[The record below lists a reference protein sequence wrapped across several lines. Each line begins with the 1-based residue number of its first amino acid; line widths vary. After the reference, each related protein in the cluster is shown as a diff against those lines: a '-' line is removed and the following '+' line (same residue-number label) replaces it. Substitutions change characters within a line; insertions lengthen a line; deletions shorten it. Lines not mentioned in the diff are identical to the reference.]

1 MFFDLWSMIS
11 YFLVFHPS
19 DCFPQS
25 GYWWHFTSMI
35 HGLWFHVLWSMIN
48 GLWFHVIWSMIYDLW
63 FHVLWYFIHLT
74 ASLSLGTDTLH
85 VLWSMINGLWFHLTG
100 SLSLPWSMVPHPSD
114 SISLGT
120 DYLHPYSIVL
130 DSCDW
135 WISDFYDYH
144 VSLSGSKGT
153 TLCIHGQWTRIH
165 VLWSFI
171 HLTKNFSVS
180 LNLWSMVYDSM
191 FYNP

>member
-1 MFFDLWSMIS
+1 MTSYTATCVCACPPWPCTSGHIWLTDWHSCHASLSVGTHTLHPWSMVYDSMFFDLWSMIPYS
-11 YFLVFHPS
+11 LVFHPS
-19 DCFPQS
+19 DC
-25 GYWWHFTSMI
+25 
-35 HGLWFHVLWSMIN
+35 
-48 GLWFHVIWSMIYDLW
+48 
-63 FHVLWYFIHLT
+63 
-74 ASLSLGTDTLH
+74 SLSLGTDTLH

-153 TLCIHGQWTRIH
+153 DTFHP
-165 VLWSFI
+165 
-171 HLTKNFSVS
+171 
-180 LNLWSMVYDSM
+180 WSM
-191 FYNP
+191 N